1 MNGTKALGGWNES
14 GAFRNCYD
22 RAFPV
27 DALLGAAAF
36 SARHPEQYSLPRGS
50 LEPPGDLLRQLFPW
64 VEGQQAALSTRS
76 QDARC
81 KDIAL
86 RQFLSV
92 LVWFRVVILQDAAV
106 LYSQHPHLSF
116 FTFRPFNSPAFH
128 DFAASSAATIAHAES
143 KARLAYENMPEHL
156 IAGLRGTYADLRM
169 EQRKEQEN
177 NARQLGD
184 LRQQYS
190 QLEGLLMQL
199 VESKPKGRK
208 GKGMCLFFCVSSCAN
223 LLCTAA
229 LPAIEIPTLLL
240 PPPAPPSFPMPNTA
254 TTQPSLPHFPC
265 GSLSSAVIPPQLLS
279 SPTQIR
285 CELPSSGMHSSAP
298 AAAQHVDAITTSKHL
313 KWATITEKFGIERT
327 SMHQWDWEDGDY
339 LPCYEYQTVTSI
351 TDVWTEWA
359 SGLNGYIPVR
369 DLMERWGAKWRRN
382 LPRRKTEG
390 VRRKAIV
397 DLIEE
402 LVMKP
407 RWEVPLALRFLR
419 EKYEP
424 TFKPRAFSEHLTKNQ
439 RAGFKA
445 VLQSSQTYPS

>member
-1 MNGTKALGGWNES
+1 MNSTKALGGWNES

-143 KARLAYENMPEHL
+143 KARLVYENMPEHL
-156 IAGLRGTYADLRM
+156 IAGLQGTYADLRM

-177 NARQLGD
+177 NACQLED
-184 LRQQYS
+184 LHQQYS
-190 QLEGLLMQL
+190 QLEG
-199 VESKPKGRK
+199 RK
-208 GKGMCLFFCVSSCAN
+208 GKGMCSFFCVTSCAN
-223 LLCTAA
+223 LLYSSTSCHQNSDTSAA
-229 LPAIEIPTLLL
+229 AASATFVSH
-240 PPPAPPSFPMPNTA
+240 AKHSHNT
-254 TTQPSLPHFPC
+254 S
-265 GSLSSAVIPPQLLS
+265 I
-279 SPTQIR
+279 
-285 CELPSSGMHSSAP
+285 PSSFSVRVSIKCRYP
-298 AAAQHVDAITTSKHL
+298 TST
-313 KWATITEKFGIERT
+313 AVFANT
-327 SMHQWDWEDGDY
+327 D
-339 LPCYEYQTVTSI
+339 TV
-351 TDVWTEWA
+351 
-359 SGLNGYIPVR
+359 
-369 DLMERWGAKWRRN
+369 
-382 LPRRKTEG
+382 
-390 VRRKAIV
+390 
-397 DLIEE
+397 
-402 LVMKP
+402 
-407 RWEVPLALRFLR
+407 
-419 EKYEP
+419 
-424 TFKPRAFSEHLTKNQ
+424 
-439 RAGFKA
+439 
-445 VLQSSQTYPS
+445 